1 MALLG
6 FERMGHTQNGGL
18 VEPAPPPRTVVVGS
32 RCWRLLPGAFA
43 ADFVFNLL
51 GVLRRH
57 LVAGVS
63 FVAISYP
70 LLVEEGFGDGRR
82 FVCDIF
88 WGLEMVVAAGR
99 AESLLS
105 SVLNSQISLQ
115 QS

>member
-1 MALLG
+1 MV
-6 FERMGHTQNGGL
+6 HS
-18 VEPAPPPRTVVVGS
+18 PRIS
-32 RCWRLLPGAFA
+32 CSIFLELFRH
-43 ADFVFNLL
+43 
-51 GVLRRH
+51 H
-57 LVAGVS
+57 LVASVS

-70 LLVEEGFGDGRR
+70 LLVEEDFGDGRR

-88 WGLEMVVAAGR
+88 WGLETVVAAGR